1 MKPTRKKWKVLLASL
16 LLLLVPVTASANAAA
31 PPNLTVL
38 VVNAP
43 EDLQMTLTLSE
54 SGQSEVDEIEIESRA
69 WETYYR
75 FFLWNSQSSADG
87 ELNVTTGGE
96 TSTYTIPREALEKFG
111 SCYTL
116 DLKTGELTEG
126 TVWYR
131 SGLLAALRVILTLLI
146 EGLVFFLSGYRKRRS
161 WLVFFIVNLV
171 TQGYLNFRLMAGTS
185 TLFDTYYLRGAFVIL
200 CIVEVLIFAVE
211 AVAFAFLLRE
221 HTKKRAVFY
230 AFIANAASL
239 GMGGLILSVM
249 PF

>member
-1 MKPTRKKWKVLLASL
+1 MKPTRKKWNVLLASL
-16 LLLLVPVTASANAAA
+16 LLLLLPVTASANAAA

-54 SGQSEVDEIEIESRA
+54 SSQSEVDEIEIESRA

-171 TQGYLNFRLMAGTS
+171 TQGFLNFELLTLTTTIFS
-185 TLFDTYYLRGAFVIL
+185 TYMGALLLIL
-200 CIVEVLIFAVE
+200 CVLEALIFAVE
-211 AVAFAFLLRE
+211 AVAFSFLLKE
-221 HTKKRAVFY
+221 YTKKRAVFY
-230 AFIANAASL
+230 AFIANVASL